1 MPNRLAGETSPYL
14 RQHADNPVAWH
25 PWGEEAL
32 ALARDTGR
40 PILLSIGYS
49 ACHWCHVMA
58 RESFEDPD
66 TAALMNRLYVNV
78 KVDREERPD
87 LDHIYQSAHNLLT
100 GRAGGWPLTMFLTP
114 GQEPFFGGTYFPKSS
129 RYGLPGFRDV
139 LERVARAY
147 DENRTQIAQ
156 QNEALRRALA
166 SETSDGQAEAV
177 DPALIGRGAESLAA
191 GFEPQFGG
199 FGDAPKFPH
208 PTELAFLL
216 ERHADTHDAELR
228 HIVVHTLTQMA
239 EGGLFDQLGGG
250 FYRYSTD
257 RSWSIPHFE
266 KMLYDNGLL
275 LGLYAD
281 AWALTKSGF
290 FHDVAAGTAQ
300 WLIAEMQS
308 PQGGYYA
315 ALDADSEH
323 EEGKFYVWSREEL
336 RQALSSEEYEVFAPL
351 YGLAGPAN
359 FESRSW
365 HLRLTDTLASVAK
378 KANHDEQEV
387 ERLLRSG
394 RSKLLAVR
402 AQRVRPGLDDKVLT
416 GWNALAIAGMSRA
429 GRVLQRPE
437 WSASAR
443 RAFDFVRRSAW
454 RDGRLYATC
463 TGGQPRFDAYLD
475 DYAFLLAA
483 VVELMQ
489 DSLHEADVRFAQAL
503 AESLLTR
510 FEDGERGA
518 FYFTSHD
525 HETLIH
531 RPKTGHDGAQ
541 PSGNGVAAR
550 ALLRLGNLLGEPRYI
565 EAARRAVD
573 ALAGPIQRHPGSCC
587 SLLSALAEL
596 IAPPTTIILRGPEK
610 ATAEWKA
617 VLQSRYHSH
626 TLVLDAGAHEGLP
639 ETFAKPLSAQAS
651 AYVCRG
657 TECLPPVT
665 DHAGLQAL
673 IG

>member
-14 RQHADNPVAWH
+14 RQHAGNPVDWH
-25 PWGEEAL
+25 PWGEDAL

-66 TAALMNRLYVNV
+66 IAALMNRLYVNV

-87 LDHIYQSAHNLLT
+87 LDHIYQTAHNLLT

-114 GQEPFFGGTYFPKSS
+114 GQEPFFGGTYFPRTG
-129 RYGLPGFRDV
+129 RYGLPGFGDV

-147 DENRTQIAQ
+147 DENRTEIAR
-156 QNEALRRALA
+156 QNEALRRALV
-166 SETSDGQAEAV
+166 SDEVAGQTQAV
-177 DPALIGRGAESLAA
+177 DPALVVRGAESLAA

-208 PTELAFLL
+208 PTELDFLL
-216 ERHADTHDAELR
+216 ERHADTGDAELG

-239 EGGLFDQLGGG
+239 RGGLFDQLGGG

-257 RSWSIPHFE
+257 RRWSIPHFE

-281 AWALTKSGF
+281 AWALAKSDVF
-290 FHDVAAGTAQ
+290 RDVAAGTAQ
-300 WLIAEMQS
+300 WLMAEMQC
-308 PQGGYYA
+308 PEGGYCA

-323 EEGKFYVWSREEL
+323 EEGKFYVWTREEV

-351 YGLAGPAN
+351 YGLSGPAN

-365 HLRLTDTLASVAK
+365 HLRLADTLASVAK
-378 KANHDEQEV
+378 KADRDEQEV
-387 ERLLRSG
+387 ERLLRSARG
-394 RSKLLAVR
+394 KLLSVR
-402 AQRVRPGLDDKVLT
+402 ARRVRPGLDDKILT

-429 GRVLQRPE
+429 GRVFQRPE

-443 RAFDFVRRSAW
+443 RAFDFVQRCAW

-463 TGGQPRFDAYLD
+463 TGGQSRFDAYLD
-475 DYAFLLAA
+475 DHAFLLAA
-483 VVELMQ
+483 LLELMQ
-489 DSLHEADVRFAQAL
+489 DSLREADVRFAQAL
-503 AESLLTR
+503 AESLLDR
-510 FEDGERGA
+510 FEDGDRGG
-518 FYFTSHD
+518 FYFTGHD

-565 EAARRAVD
+565 ESARRTVD
-573 ALAGPIQRHPGSCC
+573 AFGGPLQRHPGGCT

-596 IAPPTTIILRGPEK
+596 IEPPTTIILRGPED
-610 ATAEWKA
+610 ATAQWKA
-617 VLQSRYHSH
+617 ALQSGYRSH
-626 TLVLDAGAHEGLP
+626 TLVLDAAALEGLP
-639 ETFAKPLSAQAS
+639 QSLAKPLSGQAS

-657 TECLPPVT
+657 TECLPPVG
-665 DHAGLQAL
+665 DQARLEAL